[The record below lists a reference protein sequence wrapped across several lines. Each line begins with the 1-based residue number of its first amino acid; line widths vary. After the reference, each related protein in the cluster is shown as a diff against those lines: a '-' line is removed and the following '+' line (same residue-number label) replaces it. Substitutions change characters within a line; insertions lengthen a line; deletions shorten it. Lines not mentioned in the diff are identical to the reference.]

1 MGRRVDGQQVPV
13 VAALVEA
20 DALLGLPHQ
29 LILVFLQLEV
39 LHIEP
44 LVGGAGIE
52 DELVGGDGE
61 EGAGQLPDAR
71 LVKIAIGNPPLLPIP
86 W

>member
-1 MGRRVDGQQVPV
+1 MDSQQVPV
-13 VAALVEA
+13 AAAFVEA

-29 LILVFLQLEV
+29 LVLVFLQLEV
-39 LHIEP
+39 FHIEP
-44 LVGGAGIE
+44 LIGGAGIE
-52 DELVGGDGE
+52 DELVGGDGK
-61 EGAGQLPDAR
+61 EGPGQLPDAR